1 LKRLGDIAE
10 TTEQTDPPKVGREM
24 NLLLALART
33 RQSSEVRQHIHDLA
47 DGGID
52 WEHVYELAWR
62 HRLVPLIF
70 RSLEESGIAIPSD
83 MRDTLDRDRA
93 GVALHSLA
101 YTQELLQIRSAFLA
115 ESIEFAVLKGPVL
128 GVALYNDLGLR
139 PFGDLD
145 ILVRSYDVLRA
156 KELLVGLGYRPDPPM
171 TPRQERAFLAG
182 QSAYEFFQDEKGF
195 KVELHTALVHQR
207 FDFHH
212 DIEQIWAQTTSTTI
226 GNAPICMLGTND
238 LLLFLCVHGAKHT
251 WRQLIWVCDV
261 AELIRA
267 RPSIEWSRLIDEA
280 EQRHCARMLFLGLY
294 LANRW
299 LDASLPSSIQARLER
314 EEALPVLASHVLER
328 ACAKEELRERLRTDI
343 RFHTLVRER
352 GHDKWGQVV
361 EKTGDR
367 IRGFV
372 LNVHT
377 AVRPSDADR
386 AFIDLPSIL
395 SPLYLVVRPIRIL
408 RVILFGRRERKRFD
422 T

>member
-1 LKRLGDIAE
+1 
-10 TTEQTDPPKVGREM
+10 M

-47 DGGID
+47 EGGID
-52 WEHVYELAWR
+52 WERLYELAWR

-83 MRDTLDRDRA
+83 IRETLDGDRA

-101 YTQELLQIRSAFLA
+101 YTQELLRIRTVFLT

-145 ILVRSYDVLRA
+145 ILVRLDDVLRA
-156 KELLVGLGYRPDPPM
+156 KELLIGLAYRPDPPM
-171 TPRQERAFLAG
+171 TRRQERAFLAG

-207 FDFHH
+207 FEFHH
-212 DIEQIWAQTTSTTI
+212 DIERIWDQTATTAI
-226 GNAPICMLGTND
+226 GNAQIRVLGTDD
-238 LLLFLCVHGAKHT
+238 LLLFLCVHGAKHA
-251 WRQLIWVCDV
+251 WKQLIWVCDV

-267 RPSIEWSRLIDEA
+267 RPGIEWSKLIYEA
-280 EQRHCARMLFLGLY
+280 EQRQCARMLFLGLY
-294 LANRW
+294 LANHW
-299 LDASLPSSIQARLER
+299 LDAPLPSPVQARLER
-314 EEALPVLASHVLER
+314 EEALPALVSHVLER
-328 ACAKEELRERLRTDI
+328 ASAKEEIRERLRTDI
-343 RFHTLVRER
+343 RFHTLVRETRR
-352 GHDKWGQVV
+352 GKWRQVV

-372 LNVHT
+372 QNVHT
-377 AVRPSDADR
+377 TVRPSDADR
-386 AFIDLPSIL
+386 AFVDLPSIL
-395 SPLYLVVRPIRIL
+395 SPLYLIVRPIRIL
-408 RVILFGRRERKRFD
+408 RIFLFGRPERKKSD

>member
-1 LKRLGDIAE
+1 MKRLGDIAE
-10 TTEQTDPPKVGREM
+10 KTEQVDRSTVDREM
-24 NLLLALART
+24 KLLLALART
-33 RQSSEVRQHIHDLA
+33 RQPSEVRQHIHDLA
-47 DGGID
+47 EGVID
-52 WEHVYELAWR
+52 WERLYELAWR

-70 RSLEESGIAIPSD
+70 RSLEESGIAIPLD
-83 MRDTLDRDRA
+83 IRDTLDGDRA
-93 GVALHSLA
+93 GAALRSLA
-101 YTQELLQIRSAFLA
+101 YTEELLQIRSAFLT

-128 GVALYNDLGLR
+128 GVAFYDDLGLR

-145 ILVRSYDVLRA
+145 ILVRFDDVLRA

-171 TPRQERAFLAG
+171 SPRQERAFLAG

-195 KVELHTALVHQR
+195 KVELHTALVHRR

-212 DIEQIWAQTTSTTI
+212 DIERIWAQTTSTTI
-226 GNAPICMLGTND
+226 GNAPICMLGTDD
-238 LLLFLCVHGAKHT
+238 LLLFLCVHGAKHS

-267 RPSIEWSRLIDEA
+267 RPGIEWSKLIDEA

-299 LDASLPSSIQARLER
+299 LDASLPSPVQARLER
-314 EEALPVLASHVLER
+314 EDALPLLASHVFER
-328 ACAKEELRERLRTDI
+328 ACAKKEIRERIRTDI
-343 RFHTLVRER
+343 RFHTLVRET
-352 GHDKWGQVV
+352 GHGKWRQVV

-372 LNVHT
+372 QKVHI
-377 AVRPSDADR
+377 AVRPSSADR
-386 AFIDLPSIL
+386 AFVDLPSIL

-408 RVILFGRRERKRFD
+408 RVILFGRRERKRSD
-422 T
+422 S